1 MFSQKTCQKNALS
14 ATGFLV
20 CFLFPCSLSI
30 SSSLVKE
37 KSRKEEIF
45 FTLKKKTER
54 MFFFSPRNVN
64 FPTEKQFFMNNTSQ
78 FLPLS
83 AFMTTDVALIMTSL
97 STVTPCHT
105 IPHHIIPYQ
114 LTNPQPRVL
123 TWIKFSLEDKLPGLP
138 LCLLASVLPDET
150 SLCLSPTREDPQAG
164 QTLAIFPSLIFLGL
178 HRNVYIKSILIGH

>member
-1 MFSQKTCQKNALS
+1 
-14 ATGFLV
+14 
-20 CFLFPCSLSI
+20 
-30 SSSLVKE
+30 
-37 KSRKEEIF
+37 
-45 FTLKKKTER
+45 
-54 MFFFSPRNVN
+54 
-64 FPTEKQFFMNNTSQ
+64 MNNTSQ

-105 IPHHIIPYQ
+105 IPHHTIPYQ

-150 SLCLSPTREDPQAG
+150 SLCLSPTREEPQAG

-178 HRNVYIKSILIGH
+178 HRNVYIKSILIGHWPTLENWWEINLWKIQINCGKQIDFVLYLTDVLKIFKLVKRQSKQFRCHFFSLTARLLCPQYKHQIGNML